1 MSDIEVTVEM
11 VEEELFKIVK
21 GETVAAAE
29 SPTGRVEAARLLL
42 QRLEDRSK
50 TSTFDDSHTKKD

>member
-21 GETVAAAE
+21 GETVSAAE
-29 SPTGRVEAARLLL
+29 SATGRVEAARLLL
-42 QRLEDRSK
+42 RRLEKRSK
-50 TSTFDDSHTKKD
+50 TYTFDDSHTRKD